1 MPHKHEWIYGSSM
14 TLLRRGRMQ
23 VRRLDALACAAL
35 LLVAESQIWLDWS
48 FGGVGT
54 ASHGD
59 RLARGLLV
67 VATVGPLAWRKR
79 RPLPVVA
86 TICAAMVLQLL
97 VVTPS
102 LTFLGALLP
111 MAIANYTGAAYAAR
125 WRAASLTLVLATETV
140 IYAVV
145 PEERVQGEVLFS
157 VFVAF
162 GTWLAGDVVRGRLA
176 RADLT
181 VSTARRLVEE
191 RTAQAAVTLTDERAR
206 IARELHDVI
215 AHSVS
220 VMGVQAGAARTL
232 LDNDDAAAAR
242 DAVLAIEA
250 TARSSVAELQRLLA
264 VLRASDAS
272 PERRHPQPGLAML
285 GALVDQVRAA
295 GLPVTISADPV
306 PPLSTGLDLVAF
318 RIVQESLTNA
328 LKHSASPG
336 ALPTTVTVAQHDG
349 QLHLEIHNTGAA
361 TSARTGTPGHGL
373 IGMRERVH
381 LYGGTLHA
389 GPAPTGGYLV
399 RATLPI
405 ADDPGIEAAK

>member
-1 MPHKHEWIYGSSM
+1 MPPSHEWIYGSSM
-14 TLLRRGRMQ
+14 TLLRRRRIQ
-23 VRRLDALACAAL
+23 VRRVDTLACAVL
-35 LLVAESQIWLDWS
+35 FLVAESQVWLDWS
-48 FGGVGT
+48 FGGVGV
-54 ASHGD
+54 ALHGD
-59 RLARGLLV
+59 RLVRGLLV

-79 RPLPVVA
+79 WPLPVVA

-97 VVTPS
+97 LVTPS
-102 LTFLGALLP
+102 LTFLGELLP
-111 MAIANYTGAAYAAR
+111 MAIANYTAAAYAAR
-125 WRAASLTLVLATETV
+125 WRVTGLALVLATEAV

-181 VSTARRLVEE
+181 VSTARTLVEE
-191 RTAQAAVTLTDERAR
+191 RTAQAAVALTDERAR

-242 DAVLAIEA
+242 EAVRAIEE

-264 VLRASDAS
+264 VLRAGDAS

-285 GALVDQVRAA
+285 DALVDQVRAA

-328 LKHSASPG
+328 LKHSASPE
-336 ALPTTVTVAQHDG
+336 ASLTTVTVAQHDG
-349 QLHLEIHNTGAA
+349 QLHLEIHDSGPAA
-361 TSARTGTPGHGL
+361 SGRTGTPGHGL

-389 GPAPTGGYLV
+389 GPAPTGGFVV
-399 RATLPI
+399 RATLPC
-405 ADDPGIEAAK
+405 DPATEAIT